1 MLGSAEHPN
10 NVLRAPFLALAAG
23 ERPTPSPSF
32 FLRNVNRASTL
43 IESAEQSP
51 DSALRSNG
59 ARSEGEAN
67 SAPAGAGLV
76 VSNVSKSWGERQVLR
91 SASFSVPPGTTAW
104 LGGKNGVGKTTLL
117 RIVAGLVLAEEGDV
131 KLDRL
136 DPRLDRREYQR
147 RIGFLSA
154 GDRGLYARLSVRQN
168 LDLWARLAFLR
179 GEPARQAIATMIERF
194 SLGELAESRV
204 DRLSLGQRQRVRL
217 SMTCLHQPRLIMLDE
232 PANSLDED
240 GITLLASVLADQGRR
255 GGAAIWC
262 SPSPPDLAE
271 VTRLY
276 ELRDGHLEERR

>member
-1 MLGSAEHPN
+1 M
-10 NVLRAPFLALAAG
+10 
-23 ERPTPSPSF
+23 
-32 FLRNVNRASTL
+32 NRASTL
-43 IESAEQSP
+43 IESDGQSEG
-51 DSALRSNG
+51 SALRSNG
-59 ARSEGEAN
+59 ARGEGNEPN
-67 SAPAGAGLV
+67 SALVGAGLV
-76 VSNVSKSWGERQVLR
+76 VTNVSKSWGERHVLR
-91 SASFSVPPGTTAW
+91 SANFSVPPGTTAW

-117 RIVAGLVLAEEGDV
+117 RIVAGLVLPEEGEV
-131 KLDRL
+131 KLDGL
-136 DPRLDRREYQR
+136 DPRLDRREYQH

-168 LDLWARLAFLR
+168 LDLWARLAFLQ
-179 GEPARQAIATMIERF
+179 GERARAAIAAMIERF

-217 SMTCLHQPRLIMLDE
+217 AMACLHQPRLIMLDE

-240 GITLLASVLADQGRR
+240 GIALLGSVLADQGSR

-262 SPSPPDLAE
+262 SPSPPDLSE

>member
-1 MLGSAEHPN
+1 M
-10 NVLRAPFLALAAG
+10 
-23 ERPTPSPSF
+23 
-32 FLRNVNRASTL
+32 
-43 IESAEQSP
+43 IESAGQSE

-59 ARSEGEAN
+59 ARSEEGETN

-76 VSNVSKSWGERQVLR
+76 VSNVSKSWGERHVLR

-117 RIVAGLVLAEEGDV
+117 RIVAGLILPEEGEV

-168 LDLWARLAFLR
+168 LDLWARLAFLQ
-179 GEPARQAIATMIERF
+179 GERARAAITAMIERF
-194 SLGELAESRV
+194 SLEDLAESRV

-217 SMTCLHQPRLIMLDE
+217 AMTCLHQPRLIMLDE

-240 GITLLASVLADQGRR
+240 GIALLASVLADQAGR

>member
-1 MLGSAEHPN
+1 M
-10 NVLRAPFLALAAG
+10 
-23 ERPTPSPSF
+23 
-32 FLRNVNRASTL
+32 

-51 DSALRSNG
+51 DSALRSDR
-59 ARSEGEAN
+59 ARVGNGEAN
-67 SAPAGAGLV
+67 SASAEAGLL
-76 VSNVSKSWGERQVLR
+76 VSKVSKSWGQRQVLR

-117 RIVAGLVLAEEGDV
+117 RIVAGLVLAEEGEV
-131 KLDRL
+131 KLDGL
-136 DPRLDRREYQR
+136 DPQRDRREYQR

-179 GEPARQAIATMIERF
+179 GERARGAIAGAIARF
-194 SLGELAESRV
+194 SLEELAESRV

-217 SMTCLHQPRLIMLDE
+217 SMAFLHRPRLIMLDE
-232 PANSLDED
+232 PANSLDDD
-240 GITLLASVLADQGRR
+240 GIALIASVLAEQADR

-276 ELRDGHLEERR
+276 ELRDGRLEERR